1 MKKYN
6 GNMPNNMEQVGR
18 SESRDWEAVGGYIS
32 DAMQEVAGDLGGE
45 QLAAYIAELAVSD
58 DLLPNPTAL
67 KYLED
72 SFPGSAE
79 IVLVR
84 SSEIQQENHE
94 RELATMQKPSVRK
107 YGRAI
112 IEGFMSFNILGNQSA
127 KRR

>member
-1 MKKYN
+1 MTN
-6 GNMPNNMEQVGR
+6 GNEQDVHSSRVG
-18 SESRDWEAVGGYIS
+18 WERVGGYLS

-45 QLAAYIAELAVSD
+45 EFATHIAELAVSD

-79 IVLVR
+79 LVMIR
-84 SSEIQQENHE
+84 STEIQQETHE
-94 RELATMQKPSVRK
+94 REFSAIQKSSVRK
-107 YGRAI
+107 YGRTI
-112 IEGFMSFNILGNQSA
+112 LEGFMSFNILGNQSA

>member
-1 MKKYN
+1 
-6 GNMPNNMEQVGR
+6 MPNNMKQVGR
-18 SESRDWEAVGGYIS
+18 SLSRDWEAVGGYLS

-45 QLAAYIAELAVSD
+45 KLAAHIAELAVSD

-84 SSEIQQENHE
+84 SSEIQQETHE
-94 RELATMQKPSVRK
+94 REFTAIQNLSVRK
-107 YGRAI
+107 HGRAI
-112 IEGFMSFNILGNQSA
+112 LEGFMSFNIFGNQPA
-127 KRR
+127 KRL